1 MLYGELG
8 VAGRVLSSLFFLC
21 LSLAGVSSLVA
32 LIELPVH
39 TLDEMRGRFSLS
51 CMDKA
56 LQVLLRE
63 RGGGG
68 WESAL
73 GKRNSEAFFLPS
85 HPSPLALRALMPLVF
100 AREIL
105 K

>member
-56 LQVLLRE
+56 PQVLLRG

-68 WESAL
+68 V
-73 GKRNSEAFFLPS
+73 GK
-85 HPSPLALRALMPLVF
+85 
-100 AREIL
+100 AR
-105 K
+105 